1 MEKSRISIY
10 NHRRISLG
18 FLALASSLVSFNTID
33 QVHPA
38 SKLVNASVALNNN
51 CVVKPVKANPSET
64 NTVNSPTP
72 ITTVNPNQFNI
83 NGLAININGNL
94 PSSSSGSSVEIKSTT
109 TVNSP
114 TPSPIIESPIILN
127 QNNLS
132 SVPIT
137 SQTTNPTEIKPTVN
151 QFTNLAECNVDPSL
165 YHGNIWTNYQLEVVK
180 SLQPIYE
187 SVGNQYNLPW
197 QLLAAI
203 QARETAMNLYNPVDL
218 GGLFQIT
225 GANYQP
231 TNQLNDLEIL
241 QQCQNVAS
249 LIDNVYLKRAGV
261 QGNLLQNNSF
271 NLIDIA
277 NILYAYNGQN
287 QAYAQ
292 QAVNEGYTNSEQFF
306 MGSPYV
312 VNGIASYANSSIN
325 PNWHQI
331 ITDGGGLE
339 PATSEPGAL
348 LYFYDL
354 YQLST
359 NGYKMNMT
367 GMPTN
372 VQY

>member
-1 MEKSRISIY
+1 MEKSRFNIHD
-10 NHRRISLG
+10 HRKISLG
-18 FLALASSLVSFNTID
+18 FLALASGLVSLNID
-33 QVHPA
+33 HVHPA
-38 SKLVNASVALNNN
+38 SELANANVALNNN
-51 CVVKPVKANPSET
+51 CVVKPAET
-64 NTVNSPTP
+64 NVSKTNIAKIPTP
-72 ITTVNPNQFNI
+72 TTTVNPNQFNI

-94 PSSSSGSSVEIKSTT
+94 PPSPSSNSVETKPTT
-109 TVNSP
+109 IVNSP
-114 TPSPIIESPIILN
+114 TSSPVIESPIILN
-127 QNNLS
+127 QNNLT
-132 SVPIT
+132 SVPTT
-137 SQTTNPTEIKPTVN
+137 SQTAHQTEIKPTVN
-151 QFTNLAECNVDPSL
+151 QFANSAECNLDPSL
-165 YHGNIWTNYQLEVVK
+165 YHGNIWTNQQLEVVK

-187 SVGNQYNLPW
+187 SVASQYDLPW

-203 QARETAMNLYNPVDL
+203 QARETAMNLYNPVDS

-241 QQCQNVAS
+241 QQCQNTAS
-249 LIDNVYLKRAGV
+249 LINNTYLKRAGV
-261 QGNLLQNNSF
+261 KTALLQNNSF

-277 NILYAYNGQN
+277 NTLYAYNGQS

-292 QAVNEGYTNSEQFF
+292 QAINEGYTNPEQFF

-312 VNGIASYANSSIN
+312 VNGIASYANSNIN
-325 PNWHQI
+325 PNWDQI
-331 ITDGGGLE
+331 ITNGGGLE

-354 YQLST
+354 YRLST
-359 NGYKMNMT
+359 NGYQMNMA

>member
-1 MEKSRISIY
+1 MEKSRFNIY

-18 FLALASSLVSFNTID
+18 FLALASGLVSID
-33 QVHPA
+33 QVHSA
-38 SKLVNASVALNNN
+38 SRLVSTSVALNNN
-51 CVVKPVKANPSET
+51 CVVKPVEANSSKVEAK
-64 NTVNSPTP
+64 NSNPTP
-72 ITTVNPNQFNI
+72 NPTVNPNQFNI

-94 PSSSSGSSVEIKSTT
+94 PPSPSGNSVETKPTT
-109 TVNSP
+109 IVNSP
-114 TPSPIIESPIILN
+114 TSSPVIESPIILN
-127 QNNLS
+127 QNNLT
-132 SVPIT
+132 SVP
-137 SQTTNPTEIKPTVN
+137 TTNQPTHQTETKPTVN
-151 QFTNLAECNVDPSL
+151 QLANSAECNLDPSL
-165 YHGNIWTNYQLEVVK
+165 YQGNIWTSHQLEVVK

-187 SVGNQYNLPW
+187 SVASQYNLPW

-203 QARETAMNLYNPVDL
+203 EVRETAMNLYNPVDL

-225 GANYQP
+225 GADYQP

-241 QQCQNVAS
+241 QQCQNAAS
-249 LIDNVYLKRAGV
+249 LINNTYLKRAGV
-261 QGNLLQNNSF
+261 KTDLLQNNSF

-292 QAVNEGYTNSEQFF
+292 QAINEGYTSPEQFF

-312 VNGIASYANSSIN
+312 VNGIASYANSNIN

-331 ITDGGGLE
+331 ITNGGGLE
-339 PATSEPGAL
+339 SATSQPGAL

-354 YQLST
+354 YKLST
-359 NGYKMNMT
+359 NGYQMNMT

>member
-10 NHRRISLG
+10 NHRKISLG
-18 FLALASSLVSFNTID
+18 FLALASGLVSFNTIID
-33 QVHPA
+33 QVHPV
-38 SKLVNASVALNNN
+38 SKLVSDSVVLNNN
-51 CVVKPVKANPSET
+51 CSVKQVTAHVNET
-64 NTVNSPTP
+64 NIAKSPTP
-72 ITTVNPNQFNI
+72 TTINPNQFNI

-94 PSSSSGSSVEIKSTT
+94 PSSPSSNSVETKPTT
-109 TVNSP
+109 IVNSP
-114 TPSPIIESPIILN
+114 TSSPVIESPIILN
-127 QNNLS
+127 QNNLT
-132 SVPIT
+132 SVPTT
-137 SQTTNPTEIKPTVN
+137 SQTAHQTEIKPTVN
-151 QFTNLAECNVDPSL
+151 QFANSAECNLDPSL
-165 YHGNIWTNYQLEVVK
+165 YHGNIWTNQQLEVVK

-187 SVGNQYNLPW
+187 SVASQYDLPW

-203 QARETAMNLYNPVDL
+203 QARETAMNLYNPVNL

-241 QQCQNVAS
+241 QQCQNAAS
-249 LIDNVYLKRAGV
+249 LINNIYLKRAGV
-261 QGNLLQNNSF
+261 KTALLQNNSF

-277 NILYAYNGQN
+277 NTLYAYNGQN

-292 QAVNEGYTNSEQFF
+292 QAINEGYTNPEQFF

-312 VNGIASYANSSIN
+312 VNGIASYANSNIN
-325 PNWHQI
+325 PNWYQI
-331 ITDGGGLE
+331 ITNGGGLE

-354 YQLST
+354 YRLST
-359 NGYKMNMT
+359 NGYQMNMA

>member
-1 MEKSRISIY
+1 MEKSRFNIY
-10 NHRRISLG
+10 DHRKISLG
-18 FLALASSLVSFNTID
+18 FLALASGLVSFNTID
-33 QVHPA
+33 QVHPV
-38 SKLVNASVALNNN
+38 SKLVSDSVVLNNN
-51 CVVKPVKANPSET
+51 CSVKPVTAHVNET
-64 NTVNSPTP
+64 NIAKSPTL
-72 ITTVNPNQFNI
+72 TMTVNPNQFNI

-94 PSSSSGSSVEIKSTT
+94 PSASSSNPVETKPTSA
-109 TVNSP
+109 VNSP
-114 TPSPIIESPIILN
+114 TSSPVIESPIILN
-127 QNNLS
+127 QNNLT
-132 SVPIT
+132 SVPTT
-137 SQTTNPTEIKPTVN
+137 SQTAHQTEIKPTVN
-151 QFTNLAECNVDPSL
+151 QFANSGECNLDPSL
-165 YHGNIWTNYQLEVVK
+165 YRGNIWTNHQLEVVK

-187 SVGNQYNLPW
+187 SVASQYNLPW

-203 QARETAMNLYNPVDL
+203 QARETAMNLYNPVNL

-241 QQCQNVAS
+241 QQCQNTAN
-249 LIDNVYLKRAGV
+249 LINNTYLKRAGV
-261 QGNLLQNNSF
+261 KTDLLQNNSF

-277 NILYAYNGQN
+277 NTLYAYNGQN

-292 QAVNEGYTNSEQFF
+292 QAISEGYTNPEQFF

-312 VNGIASYANSSIN
+312 VNGIASYANSNIN
-325 PNWHQI
+325 PNWYQI
-331 ITDGGGLE
+331 ITNGGGLE

-354 YQLST
+354 YRLST
-359 NGYKMNMT
+359 NGYQMNMA